1 MKRLWKALSLPLYAV
16 ITGLILGAIIMAIA
30 KYNPWSAYGSLL
42 MGAFGNP
49 IAIGNTVSGAIPLML
64 TALGIAV
71 AFRTGLFNIGAE
83 GQYWVGAMAAVFIG
97 YNFAS
102 MPWYFHI
109 PLALIA
115 AMVAGG
121 LWGGVIPGL
130 AKAWVGA
137 HEVITTMMMSYIA
150 ILLAHYMVEKG
161 PMMQQGFV
169 PQSPPITSS
178 ATLPTILTNSNL
190 SAGLYIALAAVVVVH
205 ILLFYTSFGYKL
217 RAVGYNA
224 FAARYSGLPVA
235 LYTVLSLGISGVL
248 AGLAGGV
255 QFLGVDY
262 QLTDTFQSGYGYT
275 AIVVA
280 LLARNNPLGI
290 VLASIFF
297 SALSSG
303 SQMMQITSG
312 VSANMTDVI
321 TGIIIFFVAAD
332 RLYAYILRTFRK
344 KQVIAVARK
353 EVQG

>member
-1 MKRLWKALSLPLYAV
+1 MKKLFKALSLPLYAV
-16 ITGLILGAIIMAIA
+16 ITGLVLGAIIMVIA
-30 KYNPWSAYGSLL
+30 KYNPWSAYGSLF

-49 IAIGNTVSGAIPLML
+49 VAIGNTIAGAIPLML

-97 YNFAS
+97 YNFPS

-169 PQSPPITSS
+169 PQSPPITAS

-217 RAVGYNA
+217 RAVGHNA
-224 FAARYSGLPVA
+224 FAARYGGLPVA

-321 TGIIIFFVAAD
+321 TGIVIFFVAAD

-344 KQVIAVARK
+344 RQVVAAARK